1 MRNLNILKVIYYV
14 MMSSDLF
21 AVLVI
26 VHAGQGTVRVAIHI
40 CVYTTGV
47 AVTSPA
53 NITLKITEQI

>member
-1 MRNLNILKVIYYV
+1 

-26 VHAGQGTVRVAIHI
+26 VHAGQGTIRVAIHI

-53 NITLKITEQI
+53 NITLKITDYILNHTIKYIQHKSK